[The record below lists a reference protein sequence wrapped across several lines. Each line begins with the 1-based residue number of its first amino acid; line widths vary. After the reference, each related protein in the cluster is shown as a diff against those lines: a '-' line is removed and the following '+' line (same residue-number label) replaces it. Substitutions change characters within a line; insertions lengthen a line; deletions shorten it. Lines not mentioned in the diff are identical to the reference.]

1 MKIEVLAAGC
11 KTGCESCSKTMRVI
25 EKIVNNLGINTEI
38 VKVEDIE
45 KIVSYGVMV
54 TPTVVING
62 DVKLVGKIP
71 EENEVKKWI
80 S

>member
-1 MKIEVLAAGC
+1 
-11 KTGCESCSKTMRVI
+11 
-25 EKIVNNLGINTEI
+25 
-38 VKVEDIE
+38 
-45 KIVSYGVMV
+45 MV

>member
-1 MKIEVLAAGC
+1 MKIEVLEAGC
-11 KTGCESCSKTMRVI
+11 KTGCESCSKTIRVI
-25 EKIVNNLGINTEI
+25 EKDVNELGIRAEI

-54 TPTVVING
+54 TPAVVVNG
-62 DVKLVGKIP
+62 DVKLVGKVP
-71 EENEVKKWI
+71 EENEVRKWI